1 MIFLQI
7 NQKKPVTKAGFFVA
21 HFLAAAYAKLGSCS
35 TLLREIKDMKKF
47 SKDIQAAQNKQS
59 IDESGF
65 TLIEVM
71 VVVAIIGILVAVAVP
86 QYQDYIARSR
96 VVEGMNLSSSAK
108 LAVTEAFASRGT
120 IPMDEATH
128 GSFTFTPTRSVKLI
142 EITPSGAIAIDYQ
155 ISVAPEGKNTLHL
168 IPTNEPDANVPK
180 PLDLSKPEGSTWAG
194 GWSCRSTE
202 TNLIPQLIPSE
213 CRIGK

>member
-1 MIFLQI
+1 MQNLSKEIQ
-7 NQKKPVTKAGFFVA
+7 NQ
-21 HFLAAAYAKLGSCS
+21 
-35 TLLREIKDMKKF
+35 
-47 SKDIQAAQNKQS
+47 SKSQEA
-59 IDESGF
+59 GF

-86 QYQDYIARSR
+86 QYQDYIALIR

-120 IPMDEATH
+120 IPMDEATN
-128 GSFTFTPTRSVKLI
+128 GSFTFGPTRSVKLI

-155 ISVAPEGKNTLHL
+155 VSVAPEGKSTLHL
-168 IPTNEPDANVPK
+168 IPTNEPDANAPK
-180 PLDLSKPEGSTWAG
+180 PIDLSKPEGSTWSG

-202 TNLIPQLIPSE
+202 TNLLSQLLPSE
-213 CRIGK
+213 CRISK

>member
-1 MIFLQI
+1 MEILQK
-7 NQKKPVTKAGFFVA
+7 N
-21 HFLAAAYAKLGSCS
+21 S
-35 TLLREIKDMKKF
+35 EKD
-47 SKDIQAAQNKQS
+47 QEQLVKQ
-59 IDESGF
+59 DDGF

-120 IPMDEATH
+120 VPMDDATS
-128 GSFTFTPTRSVKLI
+128 GSFTFTPTRSVKLV
-142 EITPSGAIAIDYQ
+142 EVTPSGAIAIDYQ

-168 IPTNEPDANVPK
+168 VPTNEPDVNSPK
-180 PLDLSKPEGSTWAG
+180 PIDLSKPEGSTWAG

-202 TNLIPQLIPSE
+202 TNLLSQLLPSE
-213 CRIGK
+213 CRITK

>member
-1 MIFLQI
+1 MQSEFQDT
-7 NQKKPVTKAGFFVA
+7 QTEMHKKD
-21 HFLAAAYAKLGSCS
+21 
-35 TLLREIKDMKKF
+35 RERVP
-47 SKDIQAAQNKQS
+47 QA
-59 IDESGF
+59 GF

-108 LAVTEAFASRGT
+108 ITVTEAFASRGT
-120 IPMDEATH
+120 VPMDDATN
-128 GSFTFTPTRSVKLI
+128 GSFTFAPTRSVKLI

-180 PLDLSKPEGSTWAG
+180 PLDLSKSEGATWSG
-194 GWSCRSTE
+194 GWSCRSRE
-202 TNLIPQLIPSE
+202 TSLLSQLLPSE

>member
-1 MIFLQI
+1 MQSRNHDEL
-7 NQKKPVTKAGFFVA
+7 
-21 HFLAAAYAKLGSCS
+21 
-35 TLLREIKDMKKF
+35 
-47 SKDIQAAQNKQS
+47 KQQETHQ
-59 IDESGF
+59 ESGF

-120 IPMDEATH
+120 VAMDEATN
-128 GSFTFTPTRSVKLI
+128 GSFTFGPTRSVKLI

-155 ISVAPEGKNTLHL
+155 VSVAPDGRNTLHL
-168 IPTNEPDANVPK
+168 IPTNDPDANTPK
-180 PLDLSKPEGSTWAG
+180 PINLSKPEGATWSG

-202 TNLIPQLIPSE
+202 TSLLSQLLPSE
-213 CRIGK
+213 CRINN

>member
-1 MIFLQI
+1 M
-7 NQKKPVTKAGFFVA
+7 P
-21 HFLAAAYAKLGSCS
+21 
-35 TLLREIKDMKKF
+35 
-47 SKDIQAAQNKQS
+47 SKNIEVKMQQS
-59 IDESGF
+59 NSSEAGF

-120 IPMDEATH
+120 VLMDEATN
-128 GSFTFTPTRSVKLI
+128 GAFTFTPTRSVKLI

-155 ISVAPEGKNTLHL
+155 VSVAPEGKNTLHL
-168 IPTNEPDANVPK
+168 VPTNDPDALIPR
-180 PLDLSKPEGSTWAG
+180 PIDLSKPEGSAWAG
-194 GWSCRSTE
+194 GWTCRSVE
-202 TNLIPQLIPSE
+202 TNLISQLLPSE

>member
-1 MIFLQI
+1 MDREMNSQI
-7 NQKKPVTKAGFFVA
+7 QEDPQEA
-21 HFLAAAYAKLGSCS
+21 
-35 TLLREIKDMKKF
+35 
-47 SKDIQAAQNKQS
+47 
-59 IDESGF
+59 GF

-120 IPMDEATH
+120 VAMDEATS

-142 EITPSGAIAIDYQ
+142 EVTPSGAIAIDYQ
-155 ISVAPEGKNTLHL
+155 VSVAPEGKNTLHL
-168 IPTNEPDANVPK
+168 VPTNEPDAISPK
-180 PLDLSKPEGSTWAG
+180 ALDLSKPEGATWAG
-194 GWSCRSTE
+194 AWLCRSTE
-202 TNLIPQLIPSE
+202 TNLISQLLPSE

>member
-1 MIFLQI
+1 MHSQSNEAHQQ
-7 NQKKPVTKAGFFVA
+7 NQEA
-21 HFLAAAYAKLGSCS
+21 
-35 TLLREIKDMKKF
+35 
-47 SKDIQAAQNKQS
+47 
-59 IDESGF
+59 GF

-120 IPMDEATH
+120 VPMDDATS

-142 EITPSGAIAIDYQ
+142 EVTPSGAIAIDYQ

-168 IPTNEPDANVPK
+168 VPTNEPDVNSPK
-180 PLDLSKPEGSTWAG
+180 PIDLSKPEGSTWAG

-202 TNLIPQLIPSE
+202 TNLLSQLLPSE
-213 CRIGK
+213 CRITK

>member
-1 MIFLQI
+1 M
-7 NQKKPVTKAGFFVA
+7 QKLSNG
-21 HFLAAAYAKLGSCS
+21 
-35 TLLREIKDMKKF
+35 IQ
-47 SKDIQAAQNKQS
+47 DIQNT
-59 IDESGF
+59 ESNRETGF

-120 IPMDEATH
+120 VPMDDATH

-142 EITPSGAIAIDYQ
+142 EVTPSGAIAIDYQ
-155 ISVAPEGKNTLHL
+155 VSVAPEGKNTLHL
-168 IPTNEPDANVPK
+168 VPTNEPDANSPK
-180 PLDLSKPEGSTWAG
+180 PIDLSKPEGASWAG

-202 TNLIPQLIPSE
+202 TNLISQLLPSE

>member
-1 MIFLQI
+1 MQNLSKEIQ
-7 NQKKPVTKAGFFVA
+7 NQ
-21 HFLAAAYAKLGSCS
+21 
-35 TLLREIKDMKKF
+35 
-47 SKDIQAAQNKQS
+47 SKSQ
-59 IDESGF
+59 EGGF

-96 VVEGMNLSSSAK
+96 VIEGMNLSSSAK

-120 IPMDEATH
+120 IPMDEATN
-128 GSFTFTPTRSVKLI
+128 GSFTFGPTRSVKLI

-155 ISVAPEGKNTLHL
+155 VSVAPEGKNTLHL
-168 IPTNEPDANVPK
+168 IPTNESDVNAPK
-180 PLDLSKPEGSTWAG
+180 PIDLSKPEGSTWSG

-202 TNLIPQLIPSE
+202 TNLLSQLLPSE
-213 CRIGK
+213 CRISK

>member
-1 MIFLQI
+1 MKTRKQDHQEE
-7 NQKKPVTKAGFFVA
+7 QKNEEA
-21 HFLAAAYAKLGSCS
+21 
-35 TLLREIKDMKKF
+35 
-47 SKDIQAAQNKQS
+47 
-59 IDESGF
+59 GF

-71 VVVAIIGILVAVAVP
+71 VVVAIIGILVVVAVP

-120 IPMDEATH
+120 VPMDEATH
-128 GSFTFTPTRSVKLI
+128 GSFTFSPTRSVKLI

-155 ISVAPEGKNTLHL
+155 LSVAPEGKNTLHL
-168 IPTNEPDANVPK
+168 VPTNEPDANSPK
-180 PLDLSKPEGSTWAG
+180 PIDLSKPEGATWAG
-194 GWSCRSTE
+194 GWTCRSTQ
-202 TNLIPQLIPSE
+202 TNLIPQLLPSE

>member
-1 MIFLQI
+1 MSDI
-7 NQKKPVTKAGFFVA
+7 NENE
-21 HFLAAAYAKLGSCS
+21 
-35 TLLREIKDMKKF
+35 RMN
-47 SKDIQAAQNKQS
+47 QANNPEA
-59 IDESGF
+59 GF

-96 VVEGMNLSSSAK
+96 IVEGMNLASGAK

-120 IPMDEATH
+120 VPMDEATH

-142 EITPSGAIAIDYQ
+142 EVTSSGAIAIDYQ
-155 ISVAPEGKNTLHL
+155 VSVAPDGKNTLHL
-168 IPTNEPDANVPK
+168 VPTNEPDAQSPK
-180 PLDLSKPEGSTWAG
+180 PIDLSKSEGANWAG
-194 GWSCRSTE
+194 GWTCRSPE
-202 TNLIPQLIPSE
+202 TNLIPQLLPSE

>member
-1 MIFLQI
+1 MQSTSNQFENIKTHQDQI
-7 NQKKPVTKAGFFVA
+7 
-21 HFLAAAYAKLGSCS
+21 S
-35 TLLREIKDMKKF
+35 
-47 SKDIQAAQNKQS
+47 
-59 IDESGF
+59 ESGF

-120 IPMDEATH
+120 VVMDEATY

-155 ISVAPEGKNTLHL
+155 VSVAPEGKNTLHL
-168 IPTNEPDANVPK
+168 VPTNEPDANSPK
-180 PLDLSKPEGSTWAG
+180 PLDLSKPEGAAWAG

-202 TNLIPQLIPSE
+202 TNLIPQLLPSE
-213 CRIGK
+213 CRITNK

>member
-1 MIFLQI
+1 MQSR
-7 NQKKPVTKAGFFVA
+7 NQ
-21 HFLAAAYAKLGSCS
+21 
-35 TLLREIKDMKKF
+35 
-47 SKDIQAAQNKQS
+47 
-59 IDESGF
+59 ESRF

-86 QYQDYIARSR
+86 QYQDYIARNR

-120 IPMDEATH
+120 VAMDEATS
-128 GSFTFTPTRSVKLI
+128 GSFTFGPTRSVKLI

-155 ISVAPEGKNTLHL
+155 VSVAPEGKNTLHL
-168 IPTNEPDANVPK
+168 IPTNESDANTPR
-180 PLDLSKPEGSTWAG
+180 PIDLSKPEGASWSG
-194 GWSCRSTE
+194 GWSCRSAE
-202 TNLIPQLIPSE
+202 TNLLSQLLPSE

>member
-1 MIFLQI
+1 MQSKNIQDH
-7 NQKKPVTKAGFFVA
+7 Q
-21 HFLAAAYAKLGSCS
+21 S
-35 TLLREIKDMKKF
+35 TEVD
-47 SKDIQAAQNKQS
+47 Q
-59 IDESGF
+59 ETGF

-120 IPMDEATH
+120 VPMDEATH

-142 EITPSGAIAIDYQ
+142 EVTPSGAIAIDYQ

-168 IPTNEPDANVPK
+168 VPTNEPDANSPK
-180 PLDLSKPEGSTWAG
+180 PIDLSKPDGSTWAG

-202 TNLIPQLIPSE
+202 TNLIPQLLPSE

>member
-1 MIFLQI
+1 MQNL
-7 NQKKPVTKAGFFVA
+7 NQE
-21 HFLAAAYAKLGSCS
+21 HQEMNRAKDS
-35 TLLREIKDMKKF
+35 D
-47 SKDIQAAQNKQS
+47 A
-59 IDESGF
+59 GF

-120 IPMDEATH
+120 VPMDDATS
-128 GSFTFTPTRSVKLI
+128 GAFTFSPTRSVKLI
-142 EITPSGAIAIDYQ
+142 EVTPSGAIAIDYQ
-155 ISVAPEGKNTLHL
+155 VSVAPDGKNTLHL
-168 IPTNEPDANVPK
+168 VPTNEPDANIPK
-180 PLDLSKPEGSTWAG
+180 PLDLSKPEGTAWSG

-202 TNLIPQLIPSE
+202 TNLLSQLLPSE
-213 CRIGK
+213 CRITK

>member
-1 MIFLQI
+1 MQNLSKETQ
-7 NQKKPVTKAGFFVA
+7 NQ
-21 HFLAAAYAKLGSCS
+21 
-35 TLLREIKDMKKF
+35 
-47 SKDIQAAQNKQS
+47 SKSQEA
-59 IDESGF
+59 GF

-120 IPMDEATH
+120 IPMDEATN
-128 GSFTFTPTRSVKLI
+128 GSFTFGPTRSVKLI

-155 ISVAPEGKNTLHL
+155 VSVAPEGKNTLHL
-168 IPTNEPDANVPK
+168 IPTNEPDANAPK
-180 PLDLSKPEGSTWAG
+180 PIDLSKPEGSTWSG

-202 TNLIPQLIPSE
+202 TNLLSQLLPSE
-213 CRIGK
+213 CRISK

>member
-1 MIFLQI
+1 MHSKFIQDSQNLES
-7 NQKKPVTKAGFFVA
+7 NQEA
-21 HFLAAAYAKLGSCS
+21 
-35 TLLREIKDMKKF
+35 
-47 SKDIQAAQNKQS
+47 
-59 IDESGF
+59 GF

-120 IPMDEATH
+120 VPMDDATY
-128 GSFTFTPTRSVKLI
+128 GAFTFTPTRSVKLI

-168 IPTNEPDANVPK
+168 IPTNEPDANSPR
-180 PLDLSKPEGSTWAG
+180 PLDLSKSEGATWAG

-202 TNLIPQLIPSE
+202 TNLIPQLLPSE

>member
-1 MIFLQI
+1 MQ
-7 NQKKPVTKAGFFVA
+7 
-21 HFLAAAYAKLGSCS
+21 
-35 TLLREIKDMKKF
+35 
-47 SKDIQAAQNKQS
+47 DIQNS
-59 IDESGF
+59 ENDPETGF

-120 IPMDEATH
+120 VPMDDATN
-128 GSFTFTPTRSVKLI
+128 GAFTFTATRSVKLI
-142 EITPSGAIAIDYQ
+142 EITPSGAITIDYQ
-155 ISVAPEGKNTLHL
+155 VSVAPEGKNTLHL
-168 IPTNEPDANVPK
+168 VPTNEPDANSPK
-180 PLDLSKPEGSTWAG
+180 PIDLSKPEGATWAG

-202 TNLIPQLIPSE
+202 TNLISQLLPSE
-213 CRIGK
+213 CRIDK

>member
-1 MIFLQI
+1 MQI
-7 NQKKPVTKAGFFVA
+7 
-21 HFLAAAYAKLGSCS
+21 
-35 TLLREIKDMKKF
+35 
-47 SKDIQAAQNKQS
+47 KDIQDIQNS
-59 IDESGF
+59 ENDPETGF

-120 IPMDEATH
+120 VPMDDATN
-128 GSFTFTPTRSVKLI
+128 GAFTFTATRSVKLI
-142 EITPSGAIAIDYQ
+142 EITPSGAITIDYQ
-155 ISVAPEGKNTLHL
+155 VSVAPEGKNTLHL
-168 IPTNEPDANVPK
+168 VPTNEPDANSPK
-180 PLDLSKPEGSTWAG
+180 PIDLSKPEGATWAG

-202 TNLIPQLIPSE
+202 TNLISQLLPSE